1 MWVLI
6 NVILWPLGAV
16 AIHLLQPLLF
26 PGEPAPSIE
35 LLAGI
40 ALVGMLSCLLGAAVK
55 RTLGPKPP
63 GKQTDRAES

>member
-16 AIHLLQPLLF
+16 AIHLLQPLLL
-26 PGEPAPSIE
+26 PGEPAPPIE

-55 RTLGPKPP
+55 RILGPKPP
-63 GKQTDRAES
+63 GRPAERDDS